1 MRLGLLDFALQSLQ
15 VGDDLFFALPG
26 QFHAVDPLA
35 QLGDFG
41 LDLGQAV
48 ARGLVG
54 LLGQRRL
61 FHQVAGQATFQLVD
75 WLGQRFQLHLQAA
88 GCLVDQIDG
97 LVRKLSPRYV
107 AVREPRRRHQG
118 IVADADAVV
127 DLVALFQAA
136 QNRHCVVH
144 RWLAHQYR
152 LKPALQRLVLLDV
165 LAVFVERGGTD
176 AAQIA
181 ARQGRLEHVG
191 GVDRA
196 LRRAGADQGVQLVDE
211 KNDLAVGRSDLL
223 EYRFEPVL
231 ELAAKLGSRHQRAQI
246 ER

>member
-1 MRLGLLDFALQSLQ
+1 M
-15 VGDDLFFALPG
+15 
-26 QFHAVDPLA
+26 
-35 QLGDFG
+35 
-41 LDLGQAV
+41 
-48 ARGLVG
+48 
-54 LLGQRRL
+54 
-61 FHQVAGQATFQLVD
+61 VD

-88 GCLVDQIDG
+88 GCLVDQVDG

-144 RWLAHQYR
+144 RWLAHHYR
-152 LKPALQRLVLLDV
+152 LKPSLQRLVLLDV

-223 EYRFEPVL
+223 EYRLEPVL

-246 ER
+246 ERQDALAFERFRHVAGCDPLGDAFHDGGLAHPRLADDDRVVLGAAGEHLQRPSHFFVATDDRV